1 MTDCENCLVKIEII
15 KKNVVGKNMKKSKNY
30 QKTQKKTQYNKTCKF
45 LMKKSDD
52 ATTVPFAQH

>member
-1 MTDCENCLVKIEII
+1 MFLE
-15 KKNVVGKNMKKSKNY
+15 KNMKKSKNY